1 MNSNPSSESSQQPG
15 KEITVPRDPDVD
27 TAADNSSEVM
37 PSPDTVN
44 IADEDYPSDDKPLL
58 PESAAAR
65 KLHENPPKGSDQ
77 LEVGS
82 AGDAARPSKTGI
94 MNTTLPPRG
103 QMR

>member
-1 MNSNPSSESSQQPG
+1 MNSNFSPDAPNQSR
-15 KEITVPRDPDVD
+15 KDIVVPRDPDVD
-27 TAADNSSEVM
+27 TDHGESEVM

-58 PESAAAR
+58 PESPAAR
-65 KLHENPPKGSDQ
+65 KLHENPPQGTDQ